1 MTSQLVALPTQSRKA
16 FGSEELEKLDEGVGP
31 HRFIRVSLQLWLSR
45 ELVFAADAPVR
56 HVPHL
61 AMMLSTAF
69 SHLRPD
75 DEDVNEEVFQQPSVG
90 RTDRN
95 ENANPRKVRFMSLS
109 R

>member
-1 MTSQLVALPTQSRKA
+1 MTSQLVALATQSRKA

-45 ELVFAADAPVR
+45 ELVLAADDPVR

-69 SHLRPD
+69 SHLRAD
-75 DEDVNEEVFQQPSVG
+75 DEDDNEEVFQQPV
-90 RTDRN
+90 TDRN
-95 ENANPRKVRFMSLS
+95 ENANPRTARFMSLS